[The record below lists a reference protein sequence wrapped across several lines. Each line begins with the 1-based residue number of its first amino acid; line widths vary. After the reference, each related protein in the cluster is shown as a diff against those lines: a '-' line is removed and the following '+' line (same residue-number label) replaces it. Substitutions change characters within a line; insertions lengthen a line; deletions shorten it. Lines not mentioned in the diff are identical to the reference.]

1 MVDDTSA
8 ARPAGAERGVRTKN
22 SLHAVSSPDHGYE
35 LSGRDPPRQPG
46 EVFMIV
52 PRSDGHAPH
61 SCTRSSRQ
69 RPRPCATIGQHHR
82 GSAASGP
89 EPCGRISGS
98 YNNAVVASRTPH
110 PLGLSTTVVIH
121 VNGPEILALI
131 ECGLTGDRIDG
142 CPTAAC
148 DLERC

>member
-52 PRSDGHAPH
+52 PRSEWARSALLHAQQQAK
-61 SCTRSSRQ
+61 TEAMR
-69 RPRPCATIGQHHR
+69 HHR
-82 GSAASGP
+82 SAPPRLRG
-89 EPCGRISGS
+89 
-98 YNNAVVASRTPH
+98 
-110 PLGLSTTVVIH
+110 
-121 VNGPEILALI
+121 
-131 ECGLTGDRIDG
+131 
-142 CPTAAC
+142 
-148 DLERC
+148 ERP